1 MSLKKIICI
10 LSTILCVL
18 AIACQADEDATTA
31 VETGLN
37 ETTDPAILNSTGTTQ
52 SFGNAVSLEDDF
64 MTDDE
69 RSSAGKGVTTLVEK
83 LPDAENAFFT
93 SSGRLFI
100 TGGNAVYEITGEN
113 SSVRIFYDGTGIFGG
128 MAQSGKW
135 LYVVYAA
142 TKESMSAVD
151 LNAFIATGDF
161 SSLTDIFLK
170 KTVIRADL
178 SLEADD
184 MVFEEVCVLED
195 VFLPN
200 GMAADS
206 GGNIYITDGPFLPK
220 GQIIRLTV
228 TDQVKPVVKQETW
241 LTYKD
246 GAYSP
251 NGIVIRDNVVYFTDF
266 VMASAKSAQVKKV
279 SILNG
284 RPGTVETIYS
294 TAGLFDDLDAGIYRN
309 APVLAVANY
318 AGNSIILVSPAGG
331 TGIKIYSSMLASP
344 SSVHFGTGVLFDTNE
359 LIITEKGLLYD
370 YYSTLGNRVDLMTLP
385 E

>member
-1 MSLKKIICI
+1 MVLKKIISIISII
-10 LSTILCVL
+10 LSILT
-18 AIACQADEDATTA
+18 IACQADDAATTG
-31 VETGLN
+31 VESDLH
-37 ETTDPAILNSTGTTQ
+37 ETTDPAISNSTGTTQ
-52 SFGNAVSLEDDF
+52 SFENAVSLDDDF

-69 RSSAGKGVTTLVEK
+69 RSSAGKGATTLVKK

-93 SSGRLFI
+93 RSGRLFI
-100 TGGNAVYEITGEN
+100 TGGNAVYEITGED
-113 SSVRIFYDGTGIFGG
+113 SSVRIFYDSTGIFGG

-135 LYVVYAA
+135 LYVVYA
-142 TKESMSAVD
+142 TMKDSMSAVD
-151 LNAFIATGDF
+151 LNSFIATGDF

-178 SLEADD
+178 SLAAED
-184 MVFEEVCVLED
+184 MVFEEVCVLGD

-206 GGNIYITDGPFLPK
+206 DGNIYITDGPFLPK
-220 GQIIRLTV
+220 GQIIRLV
-228 TDQVKPVVKQETW
+228 ITDPVKPVVKQEPW

-279 SILNG
+279 PIVNG

-294 TAGLFDDLDAGIYRN
+294 AAGLFDDLDAGIYRN
-309 APVLAVANY
+309 TPVLVVADY
-318 AGNSIILVSPAGG
+318 AGNSIILVSPSGG
-331 TGIKIYSSMLASP
+331 TGMKIYSSMLSSP